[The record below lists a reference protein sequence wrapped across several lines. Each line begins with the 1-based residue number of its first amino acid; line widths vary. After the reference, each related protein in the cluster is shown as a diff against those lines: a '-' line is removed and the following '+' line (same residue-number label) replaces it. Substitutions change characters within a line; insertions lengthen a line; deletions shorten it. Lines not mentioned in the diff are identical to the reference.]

1 MDGFLSSCIIT
12 QSKNCLALFSR
23 DEVKDTSLKAKA
35 KDIKIVL
42 EDPQGRG
49 LVLEDSNTGKH
60 RIKCF
65 GEAPYTLHICS
76 VISNGQNSMLL
87 PLKSFVL
94 NMQ

>member
-65 GEAPYTLHICS
+65 GEAPNTLHIYS
-76 VISNGQNSMLL
+76 VIGNRQNSKLL
-87 PLKSFVL
+87 SLKSFMQ